1 MELQFTQTEKGFY
14 VAEFEATADFNLHV
28 ERKAIGQVLM
38 YQSTGTGDYAL
49 VESVNQLEGKTVF
62 DYDFTALIYPKRI
75 KIVSMSEPTYAVITS
90 EGEVTEYKVQS
101 KSVEV
106 KANGS
111 MVVTPDAGFAYLD
124 AVTVKTNVPSQGG
137 EGGDG
142 KTLEYLDVSSLT
154 TEQKQTLIT
163 CIGIYVR
170 LQIEDSTLIQS
181 VVYLLVASWG
191 DSEGRDEAISL
202 VTAFAADKEML
213 VYKMPGNEMNGYDAL
228 ESTGLLETYNSLP
241 RMTKEEF
248 YNFN

>member
-49 VESVNQLEGKTVF
+49 VEGVKQLEGKTVF

-106 KANGS
+106 TGNGS

-137 EGGDG
+137 EGGEFKARYFD
-142 KTLEYLDVSSLT
+142 T
-154 TEQKQTLIT
+154 TEVPSDMILGVVSYSVAIKAQKQILFTTTVGVTEELDPEAVMWLEGVPLALSADEGVMMDSNFIESLKGVIAEQGGTLTEI
-163 CIGIYVR
+163 
-170 LQIEDSTLIQS
+170 
-181 VVYLLVASWG
+181 
-191 DSEGRDEAISL
+191 
-202 VTAFAADKEML
+202 
-213 VYKMPGNEMNGYDAL
+213 
-228 ESTGLLETYNSLP
+228 
-241 RMTKEEF
+241 TKEEF
-248 YNFN
+248 YNIN

>member
-49 VESVNQLEGKTVF
+49 VEGVKQLEGKTVF

-75 KIVSMSEPTYAVITS
+75 KIVSVSEPTYAVITS

-106 KANGS
+106 TGNGS

-137 EGGDG
+137 GEG
-142 KTLEYLDVSSLT
+142 TLEYLDVSSLT
-154 TEQKQTLIT
+154 IEQKNGLIPY
-163 CIGIYVR
+163 IGIFIR
-170 LQIEDSTLIQS
+170 LQAEGEAVIQS
-181 VVYLLVASWG
+181 LPYLCMAVGGNSEVLNETLSLTTAVA
-191 DSEGRDEAISL
+191 
-202 VTAFAADKEML
+202 VDKEML
-213 VYKMPGNEMNGYDAL
+213 LYKIPNDEISVSDFL
-228 ESTGLLETYNSLP
+228 EDTGLLETYNSLP
-241 RMTKEEF
+241 RITEEEF
-248 YNFN
+248 YNIN

>member
-49 VESVNQLEGKTVF
+49 VEGVNQLEGKTVF

-106 KANGS
+106 TGNGS

-137 EGGDG
+137 DGGEFKARYFDTTKVPSDMTLGVILYSVTIKIGKQIMLTSSIQVNEDSVKDIDLKAVMLLEGVPI
-142 KTLEYLDVSSLT
+142 VSSADESVMLDSDFIESVKGFIAEQGGTLT
-154 TEQKQTLIT
+154 EI
-163 CIGIYVR
+163 
-170 LQIEDSTLIQS
+170 
-181 VVYLLVASWG
+181 
-191 DSEGRDEAISL
+191 
-202 VTAFAADKEML
+202 
-213 VYKMPGNEMNGYDAL
+213 
-228 ESTGLLETYNSLP
+228 
-241 RMTKEEF
+241 TKEEF

>member
-1 MELQFTQTEKGFY
+1 MELQFTQTGKGFY

-49 VESVNQLEGKTVF
+49 VEGVKQLEGKTVF

-106 KANGS
+106 TGNGS

-137 EGGDG
+137 EGES
-142 KTLEYLDVSSLT
+142 LEYLDVSSLSM
-154 TEQKQTLIT
+154 EQKQGLIPYV
-163 CIGIYVR
+163 GIFIR
-170 LQIEDSTLIQS
+170 LQAEGEAAIQS
-181 VVYLLVASWG
+181 LPYMCMTVRGNSEALNESLSLTTAVA
-191 DSEGRDEAISL
+191 
-202 VTAFAADKEML
+202 VDKEML
-213 VYKMPGNEMNGYDAL
+213 LYKIPNDEVSVSDFL
-228 ESTGLLETYNSLP
+228 EDTGLLETYNSLP

-248 YNFN
+248 YNIN